1 MHPLRQ
7 APTSAIRDVI
17 DFLRGETG
25 FIYTAKARELSKKGF
40 KVINFGVGQPDFP
53 TPKHI
58 VEEAKK
64 ALDDGFT
71 GYTEVAGIPE
81 LRQAIAEYLNER
93 YGSDVKPDEVIV
105 TPGAKAALFLAFAAY
120 IRPGDEVIIPDP
132 SYYVYPEITKFLGGK
147 PVYVPLKWLGSERGF
162 ELDVDAIEK
171 AITSKTR
178 AVVINNPHNPTGAL
192 FTPKEITKIFE
203 IATERNILVIVD
215 EIYDNFVYEGDFKSF
230 ISFENWRDYVV
241 YTNGLSKTF
250 SMTGWRLGYLV
261 VRREIASRLTKLAVN
276 VWTCAT
282 SFVQRAGV
290 KALKGDW
297 GPVKEMIETFRRRR
311 DIMVSELSKIDGV
324 AVWRSRG
331 AFYLYPN
338 IRKVLDKL
346 DTDVET
352 FANRLLEEKHV
363 VLLPGTVFSE
373 TDFGRNFI
381 RLSFALNEELIVEG
395 VNRLKS
401 FIYEHKKL

>member
-1 MHPLRQ
+1 
-7 APTSAIRDVI
+7 
-17 DFLRGETG
+17 
-25 FIYTAKARELSKKGF
+25 
-40 KVINFGVGQPDFP
+40 
-53 TPKHI
+53 
-58 VEEAKK
+58 
-64 ALDDGFT
+64 
-71 GYTEVAGIPE
+71 
-81 LRQAIAEYLNER
+81 
-93 YGSDVKPDEVIV
+93 
-105 TPGAKAALFLAFAAY
+105 
-120 IRPGDEVIIPDP
+120 
-132 SYYVYPEITKFLGGK
+132 
-147 PVYVPLKWLGSERGF
+147 
-162 ELDVDAIEK
+162 
-171 AITSKTR
+171 
-178 AVVINNPHNPTGAL
+178 
-192 FTPKEITKIFE
+192 
-203 IATERNILVIVD
+203 
-215 EIYDNFVYEGDFKSF
+215 
-230 ISFENWRDYVV
+230 
-241 YTNGLSKTF
+241 
-250 SMTGWRLGYLV
+250 